1 MQTWITTFM
10 EQFSYIGIFLLMA
23 LENVFPPIPS
33 EVILTF
39 GGFMTTYTTLSVPG
53 VILSATLGSVSGAI
67 LLYWIG
73 YYLDIKKI
81 ETIVERWG
89 HILRLKKEDI
99 ARANAWFDKYGYWTI
114 FLCRMVPLVRSLI
127 SVPAGMTKMNVW
139 LFLLFTTLGTLIW
152 NVALVMLGSFLGQS
166 WEDILTFMDMYSTV
180 SYVVIGIVVGVFLII
195 FFRKRSVKS

>member
-1 MQTWITTFM
+1 MQTWITAFM

-39 GGFMTTYTTLSVPG
+39 GGFMTTYTTLTVPG
-53 VILSATLGSVSGAI
+53 VIISATMGSVFGAVI
-67 LLYWIG
+67 LYWIG
-73 YYLDIKKI
+73 YYLDIEKI
-81 ETIVERWG
+81 EHLVERWG
-89 HILRLKKEDI
+89 HLLRLKKEEI

-127 SVPAGMTKMNVW
+127 SIPAGMTKMNFW
-139 LFLLFTTLGTLIW
+139 LFLLFTILGTLIW
-152 NVALVMLGSFLGQS
+152 NVALVTVGSFLGES

-180 SYVVIGIVVGVFLII
+180 TYIVIGIGVIVGL
-195 FFRKRSVKS
+195 FFYLRKKSIKS